1 MLGLP
6 QSTELKKIITKKQF
20 YENVEVSTA
29 LKKGFSE
36 QIQRITWRNKL
47 AATTINVADGESVE
61 EVEVFELR
69 LNQPSIDEA
78 LLKQIDTVI
87 PYHILFVL
95 EHGSKHQACI
105 GYKEITENGK
115 SAAKVTRYY
124 YTDWTTEADLAITL
138 EGLSMDAI
146 YENIVRQ
153 IAGDALAD
161 NKQETLQDSV
171 EREQKRQALQKKI
184 KALEGKIRKEKQ
196 LNRQMKLNGELK
208 QLKKELEGIL

>member
-29 LKKGFSE
+29 IKKGFSA
-36 QIQRITWRNKL
+36 QIHRITWRDKL
-47 AATTINVADGESVE
+47 ATTTLNVATGERVE

-69 LNQPSIDEA
+69 LNQSSIDES

-95 EHGSKHQACI
+95 EYEGKCQACI
-105 GYKEITENGK
+105 GYKEINDAGK
-115 SAAKVTRYY
+115 NAAKVTRYY
-124 YTDWTTEADLAITL
+124 YTDWTAEADFAITI

-208 QLKKELEGIL
+208 QLKKELEGI